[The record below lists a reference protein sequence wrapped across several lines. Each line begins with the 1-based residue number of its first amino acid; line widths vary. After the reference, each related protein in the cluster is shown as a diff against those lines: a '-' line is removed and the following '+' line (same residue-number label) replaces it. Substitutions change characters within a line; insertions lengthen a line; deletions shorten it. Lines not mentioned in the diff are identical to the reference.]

1 MRVVWGRF
9 GGLRRLVI
17 PARWSASVLRERR
30 AFTTAYSS
38 DEQPRTEGAT
48 DKPLVDT
55 FGRLHDYLRISL
67 TERCNLRCMYLVFY
81 SVCSNCGLVKLNTQ
95 CNVDD

>member
-1 MRVVWGRF
+1 MRIVLGEF
-9 GGLRRLVI
+9 GGLSRLVI
-17 PARWSASVLRERR
+17 PAKWSASVLRERR

-38 DEQPRTEGAT
+38 DQQPRTEGAT

-67 TERCNLRCMYLVFY
+67 TERCNLRCMYIPLFSTLYVEI
-81 SVCSNCGLVKLNTQ
+81 VLW
-95 CNVDD
+95 